1 MSTYQSPLAV
11 IVKGAIAGAAGT
23 AVMGVAMEQLP
34 SLLAQYGI
42 RLPPEGPGPAEPD
55 TPTEEMAERV
65 VEGVAHQPL
74 DEEVKPLAGQAVH
87 WAYGAAWGAAY
98 GVMQSTLKLPHLVHG
113 TLFGALVGVVAE
125 TVVPAMRLQRSPA
138 TNPPQINALHFGS
151 HIIFGWAT
159 ALTYA
164 ILNLGRRG

>member
-1 MSTYQSPLAV
+1 MATYQSPLSV

-23 AVMGVAMEQLP
+23 AVMGFAMERLP
-34 SLLAQYGI
+34 SVLEQYGMP
-42 RLPPEGPGPAEPD
+42 LPKEGPGPAAPD

-65 VEGVAHQPL
+65 VEGVARQPL
-74 DEEVKPLAGQAVH
+74 DEELKPAAGQVVH
-87 WAYGAAWGAAY
+87 WGYGAAWGAAY

-113 TLFGALVGVVAE
+113 ALFGALVGVVAD
-125 TVVPAMRLQRSPA
+125 TLMPAMRLQRRPS
-138 TNPPQINALHFGS
+138 TNPPQINAFHFGM
-151 HIIFGWAT
+151 HLIFGWAT